1 MLRNEIDANMIFIP
15 SAIFT
20 NYPKV
25 EADAYAPE
33 LLDFVDESVVLD
45 YEADTDKAI
54 WQETFG
60 SALFFTIW
68 KQAHR
73 HARAE
78 RDVDFLNY
86 FNPDI

>member
-25 EADAYAPE
+25 EADAYGPE
-33 LLDFVDESVVLD
+33 LQDFLDESD
-45 YEADTDKAI
+45 TTEEEAETNKEL

-68 KQAHR
+68 KRAHR
-73 HARAE
+73 HTDE